1 MSYSAEQKT
10 IRELLTSQ
18 LYRIPR
24 NQRKYVWNQN
34 NWEDLFLDLEF
45 AAANKSKHFI
55 GSIVLL
61 KNKET
66 VSGLSQY
73 TVIDGQQRLFTITI
87 FLVAL
92 LYTMKKYDLEDDYY
106 GTEKYIVAKDDKN
119 ASHNVFSSSY
129 HLGLDKM
136 LSSVQQLRF
145 KEVLPVSAFIKLNVT
160 DKQRDKNIIDAF
172 NYFVEKIEA
181 SCGNNNRQIITIRD
195 SVINMEYVKIEAT
208 TEEDSYTI
216 FEILNARGQNLADH
230 ELLKNYVMRYIRPE
244 EKVDVVKREWED
256 MEKLLGRGMNKY
268 LFHYLIH
275 KYKIDDSD
283 KKDSYKA
290 VKKYVKA
297 NEIEAFYTDFIQKAQ
312 YYSKIYNPTLKDGD
326 DNEICSSLEYSIFDF
341 FKSKRQEQFRPV
353 VLSLMHQKDL
363 ETLSDSD
370 YEASLNFIKQ
380 FFICYTLIG
389 KEKSNTITNVISNYA
404 YKLENE
410 YSHKLLKD
418 FFSSFKKRIPNN
430 DWFKKAFSTIGY
442 SNCFKFYHDGKEVE
456 KTKLVLE
463 TYERYLGAKDA
474 LEKYTIEHI
483 LPDSEG
489 EQNSNIGNLL
499 PLEENLNKRC
509 KNLPLEEKLTIYKE
523 SSFKSVQKFVKT
535 YENKTNTFEVEKR
548 MSHLADEFYN
558 MITHA

>member
-45 AAANKSKHFI
+45 AATNKSKHFI

-61 KNKET
+61 KSKET

-92 LYTMKKYDLEDDYY
+92 LYIMKKYDLEDDYY

-136 LSSVQQLRF
+136 LSAVQKLSF
-145 KEVLPVSAFIKLNVT
+145 KDVLSVSAFINMNIT
-160 DKQRDKNIIDAF
+160 NKQRDKNIIDAF

-181 SCGNNNRQIITIRD
+181 SVCNNNRQIITIRD

-244 EKVDVVKREWED
+244 EKVDAVKREWED

-297 NEIEAFYTDFIQKAQ
+297 NEIETFYTDFIQKAQ
-312 YYSKIYNPTLKDGD
+312 YYSRIYNPTLKDGD
-326 DNEICSSLEYSIFDF
+326 DNEICSSLEYAIFAF

-353 VLSLMHQKDL
+353 ILSLMHQKDL
-363 ETLSDSD
+363 EALSNSD

-389 KEKSNTITNVISNYA
+389 KEKSNTITSVISNYA

-418 FFSSFKKRIPNN
+418 FFSSFRERIPNK

-442 SNCFKFYHDGKEVE
+442 SNCFKFYHDGKEAE

-483 LPDSEG
+483 LPDSDG

-509 KNLPLEEKLTIYKE
+509 KNLPLEEKITIYKE